1 MVVSDAVV
9 LPIFKPSRA
18 LSKVGPSAISRMM
31 AATADLQRQGR
42 DIVGLHVGEPD
53 FETPENVIEAAI
65 RAMRAGETHYTA
77 LDGSPEIKAAVRD
90 KFARENGL
98 DFTPDEIVVTTGA
111 KMLLFSAFFATIQMG
126 DEVIL
131 PAPFWGSYSDI
142 VEMMGAKPVILPTR
156 ADDGFR
162 LQAEDLERA
171 ITPNTRWLLINSPSN
186 PSGTIYRKEDYE
198 PILEVLERHPQ
209 VWFMVDDMYEHIIFQ
224 DEPFVTPAQ
233 LRPDLR
239 DRILTVNGVSKAYA
253 MTGWR
258 IGYGG
263 GPAPLMKAVRAVL
276 SQSTSCTC
284 SIAQAAAAE
293 ALNGPQDVVRRYRGE
308 YRKRREL
315 IIAELSTIPKLAYN
329 PPDGTFYAFIDWRGH
344 VGRKTSAGRVLTD
357 DESLC
362 DYLLRE
368 CGVAVVPGSAFGSP
382 GYFRIS
388 FASAE
393 AALREGMSRI
403 RTGCAALS

>member
-1 MVVSDAVV
+1 MNTANVVAPS
-9 LPIFKPSRA
+9 IFKPSRA

-31 AATADLQRQGR
+31 ATTVDLQRQGR
-42 DIVGLHVGEPD
+42 NIVGPHVGKPD
-53 FETPENVIEAAI
+53 FDTPENVIEAAI

-77 LDGSPEIKAAVRD
+77 LDGSPAVKAAVQG

-111 KMLLFSAFFATIQMG
+111 KMLLFSAFFATVQPG

-131 PAPFWGSYSDI
+131 PAPYWVSYSDI
-142 VEMMGAKPVILPTR
+142 VEMMGAKPIILPTR
-156 ADDGFR
+156 AEDGFR
-162 LQAEDLERA
+162 LQADDLERA

-186 PSGTIYRKEDYE
+186 PTGAIYRKEDYG

-209 VWFMVDDMYEHIIFQ
+209 VWFMVDDMYEHLIYK

-239 DRILTVNGVSKAYA
+239 NRILTVNGVSKAYA
-253 MTGWR
+253 MTGRR

-263 GPAPLMKAVRAVL
+263 GPVPLMKAVRVVL

-293 ALNGPQDVVRRYRGE
+293 ALNGPQDAVRRYRGE

-315 IIAELSTIPKLAYN
+315 IMDELSTAPKLAYN
-329 PPDGTFYAFIDWRGH
+329 SPDGTFYSFIDWRGYA
-344 VGRKTSAGRVLTD
+344 GKKTPAGRILTD
-357 DESLC
+357 DEALC
-362 DYLLRE
+362 DYLLRD
-368 CGVAVVPGSAFGSP
+368 CGVAVIPGSSFGSP

-393 AALREGMSRI
+393 SVLREGMLRI
-403 RTGCAALS
+403 RTGCTALS